1 MSDAEVDYSRVW
13 QDTIRH
19 LDDEGVAPRQLAF
32 LGISQLVGVLQNL
45 AIIVTPN
52 SMTKGVIEDQIGSA
66 VRQALSDQLGVEIAQ
81 LSVSVNEKLGDDFPP
96 PLTDDTGSDAPD
108 QRKRPDERAPRHGR
122 HPARPGTAGHVAYRL
137 RPRGRLPRRQP
148 GRATPGVPGDPG
160 PRDPGT
166 PRAQP
171 AQPEVHLRHLRRGLE
186 QPVRARGRA
195 SPSPRGRRGPT
206 TRCSSTATPVWARPT
221 CCTRSASTRASC
233 CPTCGCAT

>member
-19 LDDEGVAPRQLAF
+19 LDHEGVAPRQLAF

-96 PLTDDTGSDAPD
+96 PLTDDTGSDG
-108 QRKRPDERAPRHGR
+108 QTNGN
-122 HPARPGTAGHVAYRL
+122 GQTNGHLAM
-137 RPRGRLPRRQP
+137 G
-148 GRATPGVPGDPG
+148 
-160 PRDPGT
+160 GT
-166 PRAQP
+166 PFAPVPP
-171 AQPEVHLRHLRRGLE
+171 ATSHTGSGSGVGFPAGS
-186 QPVRARGRA
+186 PV
-195 SPSPRGRRGPT
+195 
-206 TRCSSTATPVWARPT
+206 
-221 CCTRSASTRASC
+221 
-233 CPTCGCAT
+233 